1 MQRTPSTA
9 LASDVSLPYL
19 FFTFLKIGFTSFGG
33 FMALV
38 AVVQKLWVDIDKRL
52 KEEDL
57 LDAVTLASVLP
68 GPVAVNVVAYV
79 GYKLRGVAG
88 SVLAFIAIILP
99 SFLLVV
105 GLSWLYFTY
114 GRLPAV
120 KSLFA
125 GVLPAVTAIILSV
138 AIGMAKK
145 NVHTPVAAGLCVA
158 AAAAVAFIGGFA
170 VTLCVLAVAACI
182 GGCLLYR
189 PEVTDAP
196 RLAGKKGMKKWVLPV
211 LSAGACLI
219 LLIFGVPSLPSAGL
233 HFQLFS
239 VFSGLSLTLFG
250 GGYVVIPALHELFVE
265 NLGWLTSAEFA
276 DGVAI
281 GQVTPGPIFITAA
294 FIGYK
299 AAGISGAFVATVA
312 FFTPPAVLIV
322 AMSRFVSSIESS
334 PRVKAMFRG
343 IRPAVIGMIFASVFT
358 IGKTVE
364 PGVLPVVL
372 FLAVLVLSVR
382 YKISP
387 VYLIGGAGISGILL
401 F

>member
-1 MQRTPSTA
+1 
-9 LASDVSLPYL
+9 
-19 FFTFLKIGFTSFGG
+19 
-33 FMALV
+33 MALV
-38 AVVQKLWVDIDKRL
+38 AVVQKQLVDIDKRL

-79 GYKLRGVAG
+79 GYKLRGMAG
-88 SVLAFIAIILP
+88 SVLAFIAILLP
-99 SFLLVV
+99 SFLLVA

-125 GVLPAVTAIILSV
+125 GVLPAVTALIFSV

-145 NVHTPVAAGLCVA
+145 NLDTPVAVVLCIA
-158 AAAAVAFIGGFA
+158 AALAVACIGGFA
-170 VTLCVLAVAACI
+170 VTLGVLAVAACI
-182 GGCLLYR
+182 GGTLLYR
-189 PEVTDAP
+189 PEA
-196 RLAGKKGMKKWVLPV
+196 AGI
-211 LSAGACLI
+211 AGAPEKKRTGKWLFPAFAAAACMV
-219 LLIFGVPSLPSAGL
+219 LLIFGVPKIPYAGVS
-233 HFQLFS
+233 FQLFS
-239 VFSGLSLTLFG
+239 VFSVLSLTLFG

-276 DGVAI
+276 DGIAI

-299 AAGISGAFVATVA
+299 AAGVSGAFLATVA
-312 FFTPPAVLIV
+312 FFVPPAVVMV
-322 AMSRFVSSIESS
+322 AMSRFVAAVKSS

-364 PGVLPVVL
+364 SGVLPVTL
-372 FLAVLVLSVR
+372 FLGVSILSVR

-387 VYLIGGAGISGILL
+387 VYLICGAGLLGVLL

>member
-1 MQRTPSTA
+1 MNLAKSPA
-9 LASDVSLPYL
+9 LPADVSLSYL
-19 FFTFLKIGFTSFGG
+19 FFTFLKIGITSFGG

-38 AVVQKLWVDIDKRL
+38 AVVQKQLVDIDKRL

-57 LDAVTLASVLP
+57 LDAVSLASVLP
-68 GPVAVNVVAYV
+68 GPVAVNVIAYV

-88 SVLAFIAIILP
+88 SILAFIAILLP
-99 SFLLVV
+99 SFVLVAI
-105 GLSWLYFTY
+105 LSWLYFTY

-120 KSLFA
+120 KSLFQ

-145 NVHTPVAAGLCVA
+145 NLKAPVAIVLCIAGAL
-158 AAAAVAFIGGFA
+158 AVALAGGFA
-170 VTLCVLAVAACI
+170 VTLGVLVAAAFI
-182 GGCLLYR
+182 GRYFLY
-189 PEVTDAP
+189 EKGSAGQVVSQEKIN
-196 RLAGKKGMKKWVLPV
+196 GKKLLFPSVL
-211 LSAGACLI
+211 LFALLL
-219 LLIFGVPSLPSAGL
+219 LLIFGGGKNMHAGTD
-233 HFQLFS
+233 FQLLS

-265 NLGWLTSAEFA
+265 NLGWLTSPEFA
-276 DGVAI
+276 DGIAI

-299 AAGISGAFVATVA
+299 VSGIWGALLATIA
-312 FFTPPAVLIV
+312 FFAPPAVLIV
-322 AMSRFVSSIESS
+322 VLSRFVAAIKDSA
-334 PRVKAMFRG
+334 RVKAMFKG

-358 IGKTVE
+358 IGKTME
-364 PGVLPVVL
+364 PSWISAVL
-372 FLAVLVLSVR
+372 FLLVLLFSVR

-387 VYLIGGAGISGILL
+387 VYLICGAGVAGIIL